1 LAVSDRTRAVAACT
15 WTVVVARSED
25 SDGVFGP
32 WRRVPRRWATV
43 WTLVV
48 EVHAV
53 PVGWFFIFIE
63 EKGWHRRSRGT
74 PRDVAAPRAS
84 SNFRML
90 SV

>member
-1 LAVSDRTRAVAACT
+1 
-15 WTVVVARSED
+15 
-25 SDGVFGP
+25 
-32 WRRVPRRWATV
+32 V

-74 PRDVAAPRAS
+74 PRDVAAPGAS
-84 SNFRML
+84 SNFLMRIQSDFANWTHNL
-90 SV
+90 VIYFDTS

>member
-1 LAVSDRTRAVAACT
+1 
-15 WTVVVARSED
+15 
-25 SDGVFGP
+25 
-32 WRRVPRRWATV
+32 V

-74 PRDVAAPRAS
+74 PRDVAAPRI
-84 SNFRML
+84 L
-90 SV
+90 